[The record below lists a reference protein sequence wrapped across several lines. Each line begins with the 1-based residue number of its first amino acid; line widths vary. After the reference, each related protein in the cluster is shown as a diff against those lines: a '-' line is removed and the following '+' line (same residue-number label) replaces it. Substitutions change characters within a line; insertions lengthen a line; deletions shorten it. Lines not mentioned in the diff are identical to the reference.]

1 MVWEVLRPSLLVS
14 TVRTNTQ
21 EQTWAGVTGPA
32 RQGTRPAL
40 ELCGCALQF
49 HVCLPSG
56 GLQSHAWLLLP
67 IPAAPD
73 SLRLPPADAFASFT
87 GLHGA
92 APLLP
97 NTPFPFSGRTSKR
110 RERQRWRS
118 VHRAEQLG
126 VQGEELLPYPCLSDL
141 RLGTLPRRPAL
152 QNGLGAAESTCAVK
166 GCFSAIH
173 SCL

>member
-1 MVWEVLRPSLLVS
+1 MWEVLKLSLLVS

-21 EQTWAGVTGPA
+21 EQTWGGVTGPA

-40 ELCGCALQF
+40 ELRGCALKF
-49 HVCLPSG
+49 GVCLPLG

-67 IPAAPD
+67 ILAAPD
-73 SLRLPPADAFASFT
+73 SLRLPSADAFASST

-97 NTPFPFSGRTSKR
+97 NTPFPVSGRTSKR

-118 VHRAEQLG
+118 VHGQSSWVSKGKSHCRTPACQTCLWTHFHAGQLFKMG
-126 VQGEELLPYPCLSDL
+126 WE
-141 RLGTLPRRPAL
+141 L
-152 QNGLGAAESTCAVK
+152 QNLRVQ
-166 GCFSAIH
+166 
-173 SCL
+173 